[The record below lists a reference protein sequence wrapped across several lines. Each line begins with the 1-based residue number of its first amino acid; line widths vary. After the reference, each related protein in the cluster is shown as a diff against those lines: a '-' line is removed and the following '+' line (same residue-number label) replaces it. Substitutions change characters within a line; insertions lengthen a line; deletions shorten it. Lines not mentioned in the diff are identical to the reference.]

1 MFKTKPEE
9 VKVVSIAKYYKP
21 YIVVSGEYTV
31 HYYRKRVCTVKVADD
46 VSEVFI
52 GIDKLKPK
60 QVEDSFGKVCREI
73 ELRGEERVKKKVKV
87 FLVLD

>member
-1 MFKTKPEE
+1 
-9 VKVVSIAKYYKP
+9 
-21 YIVVSGEYTV
+21 
-31 HYYRKRVCTVKVADD
+31 
-46 VSEVFI
+46 VFI
-52 GIDKLKPK
+52 GILKLKPK